1 MLNKNTS
8 TIMNTTITLSAEQI
22 SLLLQVL
29 SEQVSQF
36 RIEPSE
42 QDLADEVLEILEE
55 ADDKITSLF

>member
-42 QDLADEVLEILEE
+42 QDLADEVIEILEE

>member
-1 MLNKNTS
+1 
-8 TIMNTTITLSAEQI
+8 MNTTITLSAEQI

-42 QDLADEVLEILEE
+42 QDLAEEVLEILEE
-55 ADDKITSLF
+55 ADDKITRLY

>member
-1 MLNKNTS
+1 
-8 TIMNTTITLSAEQI
+8 MNTTITLTAEQI

-42 QDLADEVLEILEE
+42 QNLADEVIEILEE
-55 ADDKITSLF
+55 ADDKITRLY

>member
-1 MLNKNTS
+1 
-8 TIMNTTITLSAEQI
+8 MNTTITLSAEQI

-55 ADDKITSLF
+55 ADDKITRLY

>member
-42 QDLADEVLEILEE
+42 QNLADEVLEILEE
-55 ADDKITSLF
+55 ADDKITRLY

>member
-1 MLNKNTS
+1 
-8 TIMNTTITLSAEQI
+8 MNTTITLSAEQI

>member
-1 MLNKNTS
+1 
-8 TIMNTTITLSAEQI
+8 MNTTITLTAEQI

-42 QDLADEVLEILEE
+42 QNLADEVIEILEDAE
-55 ADDKITSLF
+55 NFLCDAESRLG

>member
-1 MLNKNTS
+1 
-8 TIMNTTITLSAEQI
+8 MNTTITLSAEQI

-42 QDLADEVLEILEE
+42 QDLAEEVLEILEE

>member
-1 MLNKNTS
+1 
-8 TIMNTTITLSAEQI
+8 MNTPITLTAEQI

-42 QDLADEVLEILEE
+42 QNLADEVIEILEDAE
-55 ADDKITSLF
+55 NFLCDAESRLG

>member
-42 QDLADEVLEILEE
+42 QNLADEVLEILEE
-55 ADDKITSLF
+55 ADNKITRLY

>member
-55 ADDKITSLF
+55 ADDKITRLY

>member
-42 QDLADEVLEILEE
+42 QDLAEEVLEILEE

>member
-1 MLNKNTS
+1 
-8 TIMNTTITLSAEQI
+8 MNTTITLSAEQI

-42 QDLADEVLEILEE
+42 QNLADEVLEILEE
-55 ADDKITSLF
+55 ADDKITRLY

>member
-29 SEQVSQF
+29 SEQVRQF
-36 RIEPSE
+36 NIEPSE
-42 QDLADEVLEILEE
+42 HDLAEEVLEILED
-55 ADDKITSLF
+55 ADNKITSLY